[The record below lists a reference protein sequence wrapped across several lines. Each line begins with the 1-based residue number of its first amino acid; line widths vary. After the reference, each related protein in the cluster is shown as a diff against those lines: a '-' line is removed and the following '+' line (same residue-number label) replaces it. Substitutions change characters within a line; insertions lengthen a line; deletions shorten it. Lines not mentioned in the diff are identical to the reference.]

1 LTVLY
6 SPAKNIIDNKGGAL
20 MESRRVI
27 PYLITKNLN
36 PENQES
42 PIHFLTKWQTPT
54 KYFYRRNHF
63 SYPFLTQSNYWLQI
77 TGHVKQPS
85 FFHYLEL
92 LSMPS
97 KSLLVPIECAGN
109 KRANFIP
116 NVHGEQWQ
124 EGAISQGKWT
134 GVPLRYL
141 LEKVRISKSTQEI
154 VFEGADF
161 GKRSDMQGIVH
172 FERSLPLDKALHPD
186 TIIAYQYND
195 KPLSFK
201 HGYPLRLIVPNWY
214 GMASVKW
221 LRKIKIIEH
230 NFQGP
235 FQTVDYVYYPN
246 KNDDENKMP
255 VTIINVN
262 STIQQPL
269 NFSILNT
276 GIHKIKGIAWTGQ
289 GNITEVQ
296 LSFDKGETWKK
307 AKLENLLHE
316 SYTWSNWSYNWKV
329 DRKGEYSI
337 YSRAMDSNGRI
348 QPLTAFWNRKG
359 YGYNAISKID
369 LKVE

>member
-1 LTVLY
+1 
-6 SPAKNIIDNKGGAL
+6 
-20 MESRRVI
+20 MERKRVI
-27 PYLITKNLN
+27 PYLITKSLN

-63 SYPFLTQSNYWLQI
+63 PYPYLTQANYWLQI
-77 TGHVKQPS
+77 TDHLGQPS

-109 KRANFIP
+109 KRANFTPSIY
-116 NVHGEQWQ
+116 GEQW
-124 EGAISQGKWT
+124 EAGAISQGKWR
-134 GVPLRYL
+134 GVPLSYL
-141 LEKVRISKSTQEI
+141 LEKVGLSKNTQEI

-161 GKRSDMQGIVH
+161 GKRTDRQDMVH

-221 LRKIKIIEH
+221 LHKIKIIEH

-246 KNDDENKMP
+246 KSDDEDKWP
-255 VTIINVN
+255 VTIVNVN

-269 NFSILNT
+269 NLSILHT
-276 GIHKIKGIAWTGQ
+276 GIHKIEGIAWTGQ
-289 GNITEVQ
+289 GRITEVQ
-296 LSFDKGETWKK
+296 LSFDKGKTWQNT
-307 AKLENLLHE
+307 KLESLPSE
-316 SYTWSNWSYNWKV
+316 SYAWSRWSFNWKV
-329 DRKGEYSI
+329 EKAGEYTI
-337 YSRAMDSNGRI
+337 NSRAMDSNGRI

-359 YGYNAISKID
+359 YGYNAVSKIS
-369 LKVE
+369 LKIE

>member
-1 LTVLY
+1 
-6 SPAKNIIDNKGGAL
+6 

-221 LRKIKIIEH
+221 LRKINIIEH

-246 KNDDENKMP
+246 KNDDKNKMP

-296 LSFDKGETWKK
+296 LSFDKGKTWKK
-307 AKLENLLHE
+307 SKLENSPNK
-316 SYTWSNWSYNWKV
+316 SYAWSNWSYTWKI
-329 DRKGEYSI
+329 DSKGEYSI
-337 YSRAMDSNGRI
+337 YSRAMDSNSRI

-359 YGYNAISKID
+359 YGYNAVSKID

>member
-1 LTVLY
+1 
-6 SPAKNIIDNKGGAL
+6 
-20 MESRRVI
+20 MEKKRI
-27 PYLITKNLN
+27 TPYLITKSLN

-42 PIHFLTKWQTPT
+42 PIHFLTKWKIPT
-54 KYFYRRNHF
+54 QYFYRRNHF
-63 SYPFLTQSNYWLQI
+63 SYPFLTHSNYWLQI
-77 TGHVKQPS
+77 TGHVDQPS

-92 LSMPS
+92 LSMPAQF
-97 KSLLVPIECAGN
+97 LFVPIECAGN
-109 KRANFIP
+109 KRANFTP
-116 NVHGEQWQ
+116 KVYGEQWE

-134 GVPLRYL
+134 GVPLGYL
-141 LEKVRISKSTQEI
+141 LEKVGISKNTQEI
-154 VFEGADF
+154 IFEGADF
-161 GKRSDMQGIVH
+161 GKRTDMEDLVH

-235 FQTVDYVYYPN
+235 FQTVDYIYYPN
-246 KNDDENKMP
+246 KHDDEDKTP
-255 VTIINVN
+255 VTVVNVN

-269 NFSILNT
+269 NLSILST
-276 GIHKIKGIAWTGQ
+276 GIHKIEGIAWTGQ
-289 GNITEVQ
+289 GSITEVQ
-296 LSFDKGETWKK
+296 LSFDKGQTWKN
-307 AKLENLLHE
+307 AKLEKLPYE
-316 SYTWSNWSYNWKV
+316 SYAWSNWSFNWKV
-329 DRKGEYSI
+329 EKAGEYTI
-337 YSRAMDSNGRI
+337 YSRAKDSNGRI

-359 YGYNAISKID
+359 YGYNAVSKIN